1 MDAWKTSRMVHTWS
15 YKHDLNDSPS
25 KRLEFKLKKFSA
37 LVEKASER
45 ATPQHVQLYIE
56 FGITNRA
63 TGKTQKPCKLFTKNN
78 RKRKHTIE
86 TLSLLLFILVIFGEF
101 FRNVFFFALFRFY
114 TWLGGFLFVFF
125 LHSHSLPLC
134 LLISIHWM
142 RLSLKMIAEA
152 NVKLVHWIA
161 RWECQTVLQVHHKPQ
176 FQANS
181 TTKPEQKRTSKGE
194 KFCRLLVF
202 FRDFCLFIYCIRLS
216 KFSTATHN
224 QRFYLCKKSSCFVC
238 YCLCQTTER
247 KCMCCC
253 FWTSISGFVRRCVRL

>member
-1 MDAWKTSRMVHTWS
+1 MQIIYEKQQKAQTHNWNTFVTFIHSCYFWRI
-15 YKHDLNDSPS
+15 
-25 KRLEFKLKKFSA
+25 FS
-37 LVEKASER
+37 E
-45 ATPQHVQLYIE
+45 
-56 FGITNRA
+56 
-63 TGKTQKPCKLFTKNN
+63 C
-78 RKRKHTIE
+78 
-86 TLSLLLFILVIFGEF
+86 
-101 FRNVFFFALFRFY
+101 FFFALFRFY

-125 LHSHSLPLC
+125 LHSHSLPPC

-224 QRFYLCKKSSCFVC
+224 QRFYLWKKSSCFVC